1 MVIERTSKEVIIRLP
16 SYVDTD
22 GLQRLVDYLTYKE
35 ATAKSK
41 AKQAD
46 VNALQLM
53 LNKVGGKKTEAALL
67 NENRS

>member
-1 MVIERTSKEVIIRLP
+1 MTIERTSKEVIIRLP
-16 SYVDTD
+16 SYVSTD

-46 VNALQLM
+46 VDALA
-53 LNKVGGKKTEAALL
+53 KEIKKGWWTK
-67 NENRS
+67 NRSRLIK

>member
-1 MVIERTSKEVIIRLP
+1 MVIERTNEEVIIRLP
-16 SYVDTD
+16 AYVDTD

-46 VNALQLM
+46 VDALAIDAKQGWWA
-53 LNKVGGKKTEAALL
+53 K
-67 NENRS
+67 NRSRLVK